1 MANYNKVILAGN
13 LTREPQLSY
22 TANNTAV
29 CEFGL
34 AINRRWRGQD
44 GNVQDETCFVDCQLY
59 GRQAETFNQYMSKG
73 RPVLLE
79 GRLRYRQWTTPEGD
93 RRSKLS
99 VLVERFVFIDTRAA
113 AGAGTPEPPG
123 AAPAEPRPAPSEPVG
138 AGPDSASPA
147 DDDPL

>member
-44 GNVQDETCFVDCQLY
+44 GNMQEETCFVDCQVY

-73 RPVLLE
+73 RPVLAE
-79 GRLRYRQWTTPEGD
+79 GRLRFGQWTTPQGD

-99 VLVERFVFIDTRAA
+99 VVVERFQFL
-113 AGAGTPEPPG
+113 GARGEPGTPPPEP
-123 AAPAEPRPAPSEPVG
+123 AAPSQQAPSDQ
-138 AGPDSASPA
+138 PDAEAPPA
-147 DDDPL
+147 TDDIPF